1 MNRFSALLIGS
12 LTLLAA
18 CSQDRSLTR
27 TPATASAPP
36 AAPAPQPVAAGTG
49 MRTGVVVA
57 DQANLRAA
65 PNNRA
70 RRIALL
76 PRGTTVDIV
85 EIAGAW
91 AKVRA
96 AGEEGYVF
104 ARSLRPE

>member
-18 CSQDRSLTR
+18 CSEDRSLTR
-27 TPATASAPP
+27 TPATASAP
-36 AAPAPQPVAAGTG
+36 AAPAPPPVAAGTG

-57 DQANLRAA
+57 GQANLRAA

>member
-1 MNRFSALLIGS
+1 MNRISAFLIGS

-18 CSQDRSLTR
+18 CGEDRSLTR
-27 TPATASAPP
+27 TPATAAAPP
-36 AAPAPQPVAAGTG
+36 PAPQPIPAATG

-76 PRGTTVDIV
+76 PRGTAVDIV
-85 EIAGAW
+85 EVAGAW

>member
-1 MNRFSALLIGS
+1 MNRFSVLLIGS

-18 CSQDRSLTR
+18 CSEDRSLTR
-27 TPATASAPP
+27 TPATASAP

-85 EIAGAW
+85 QVAGAW
-91 AKVRA
+91 AKVRT